1 MEEAAMRKNE
11 VTRAAILTATAF
23 VAAITMGEAIATADT
38 RVPIYADPPSLV
50 PGDAWTIRYSDGS
63 RGTRKFLREEAG
75 VLVFE
80 VLQTR
85 RDGST
90 SQGLLHLTR
99 DLSTVRM
106 LGAGGTELRRF
117 EPHSLGLQFPLTAG
131 KTWVEKCQ
139 RFDEG
144 RLVGTYV
151 GTFKV
156 VGVEAVVGPAGTFQ
170 AFRVVGETYE
180 PQDPARR
187 WRFTHWYAP
196 EVGMEAKLQ
205 AVEPDGSGTQVELVE
220 FRPAG
225 YTRPPVSFSV
235 PDAFL
240 GVWEGYWREMILAMR
255 LTVEKIE
262 GDTASVI
269 YWRGAY
275 VFPGLQRPSQQ
286 RVEGRFLDE
295 KTLQLEIWDDAG
307 RRWAE
312 VTYTLNP
319 DGTLTGRWIS
329 GGGVAHATLKKEE

>member
-1 MEEAAMRKNE
+1 MRRKE
-11 VTRAAILTATAF
+11 ITRSATLTAMAF
-23 VAAITMGEAIATADT
+23 VVAITMGGAIATADT
-38 RVPIYADPPSLV
+38 REPIFADPPMLV

-63 RGTRKFLREEAG
+63 RGTRKFLKEEAG

-80 VLQTR
+80 VSQMWWS
-85 RDGST
+85 GVT

-106 LGAGGTELRRF
+106 LGADGTELRRF
-117 EPHSLGLQFPLTAG
+117 EPHSLGLQFPLAVG
-131 KTWVEKCQ
+131 KAWVDRCQ

-170 AFRVVGETYE
+170 AFRVEGETYD

-196 EVGMEAKLQ
+196 EVGMEVKLQ
-205 AVEPDGSGTQVELVE
+205 AVEPDRSGTQFELVE

-235 PDAFL
+235 PEAFL
-240 GVWEGYWREMILAMR
+240 GVWEGYWREMILATR
-255 LTVEKIE
+255 LAVEKIE
-262 GDTASVI
+262 GDTARVI

-295 KTLQLEIWDDAG
+295 KTLKLEIWDDAG

-312 VTYTLNP
+312 VTYTLNR
-319 DGTLTGRWIS
+319 DGTLTGRWSS
-329 GGGVAHATLKKEE
+329 GDGVAHATLKKEE